1 MESALFSR
9 DWQGTTIN
17 IDVQKMQIASYP
29 IIYLQQQETEYHP
42 EG

>member
-1 MESALFSR
+1 MQTVRFAYC
-9 DWQGTTIN
+9 GTTIN

-29 IIYLQQQETEYHP
+29 IIYLQQQETRGYP